1 MNRLLAGSIRPLLL
15 CLFLAFFH
23 LGIFSGQA
31 YAARFSGEYFLK
43 VCALDK
49 DGEEMVPGGKIACQ
63 AYISAVI
70 DYHNFLRTLD
80 SAGPRSFCLPEKV
93 SLNQIHLIV
102 LLYFLKHKKLHRNFI
117 AAPGVEMALMDA
129 YPCNRQKK
137 KKG

>member
-1 MNRLLAGSIRPLLL
+1 MNKSRPDIFRQRCLFL
-15 CLFLAFFH
+15 CLFFAAVC
-23 LGIFSGQA
+23 FSPIQA
-31 YAARFSGEYFLK
+31 HAARFSGEYFLK

-49 DGEEMVPGGKIACQ
+49 QGEELVPGGKIACQ

-80 SAGPRSFCLPEKV
+80 SAGPRSFCLPEET
-93 SLNQIHLIV
+93 SLNEVHLIV
-102 LLYFLKHKKLHRNFI
+102 LLYFLKNKKLHRNFI

-129 YPCNRQKK
+129 YPCQRKKK